1 LAHGFFDV
9 HRRQRETFIRPLGG
23 HTKGVEGPLLD
34 GAYDSFGQLAEIRL
48 EQIEWHG
55 MREGKVRDAKDERQ
69 AAFRGLITDMFREDD
84 ADSAA

>member
-1 LAHGFFDV
+1 
-9 HRRQRETFIRPLGG
+9 
-23 HTKGVEGPLLD
+23 
-34 GAYDSFGQLAEIRL
+34 
-48 EQIEWHG
+48 